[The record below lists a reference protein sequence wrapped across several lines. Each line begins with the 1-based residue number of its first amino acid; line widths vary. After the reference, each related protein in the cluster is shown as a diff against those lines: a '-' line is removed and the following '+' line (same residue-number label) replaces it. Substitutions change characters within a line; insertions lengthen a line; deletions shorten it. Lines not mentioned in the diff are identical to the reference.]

1 MKDFSRQPHFK
12 QVFIFGILVYGV
24 ALFALIRG
32 DVYYID
38 DWGYSIN
45 GGNWNHFSRYVA
57 TKLSHI
63 VNLKP
68 IAIDVSPLTQIFAVM
83 FLVFGGMIIS
93 FLIRKKIDYIGMLAA
108 IPLGL
113 SPYFLE
119 NLSYKF
125 DSVFMGFSVL
135 CCILPFLLKDRTLIF
150 FISSVVC
157 LILMY
162 CSYQAS
168 NGIYMILGIYLT
180 LSVYFVE
187 GASLKRA
194 LGFLFVCILAFLIA
208 SLVYKVFLVKPV
220 ETYVLDSMFPLS
232 QLLIGGANLKRYL
245 TLVYEDSR
253 TPYFYLVLVTMMCFV
268 LHFVRV
274 SIRSKLFAFVSSALF
289 IVLGLC
295 ISYGLYLV
303 LQKPLFTPRAFI
315 GIGGFVAVLCVASID
330 DTRSSKI
337 FRILPRILIVLIA
350 YSLVVFA
357 TAYGNAVTKQQ
368 EYIYFRTDVLVRDLE
383 NIISKDEQSAV
394 EFQGNIGYA
403 RATKPF
409 VYYYQNIGRRLIPV
423 LMSGGWGFTYQPL
436 LNHRKAPYG
445 GYGSSECQNKPAQS
459 TLLLSNHYQDIYK
472 AGSCYIVNLKDPKP

>member
-1 MKDFSRQPHFK
+1 MVMKDFFRQPHFK

-38 DWGYSIN
+38 DWRHSID

-93 FLIRKKIDYIGMLAA
+93 FLICKKIDYIGMLAA

-208 SLVYKVFLVKPV
+208 SFIYKVFLVKPV
-220 ETYVLDSMFPLS
+220 ETYVSDSMFPLS
-232 QLLIGGANLKRYL
+232 QLLIGGQ
-245 TLVYEDSR
+245 
-253 TPYFYLVLVTMMCFV
+253 
-268 LHFVRV
+268 
-274 SIRSKLFAFVSSALF
+274 I
-289 IVLGLC
+289 
-295 ISYGLYLV
+295 
-303 LQKPLFTPRAFI
+303 
-315 GIGGFVAVLCVASID
+315 
-330 DTRSSKI
+330 
-337 FRILPRILIVLIA
+337 
-350 YSLVVFA
+350 
-357 TAYGNAVTKQQ
+357 
-368 EYIYFRTDVLVRDLE
+368 
-383 NIISKDEQSAV
+383 
-394 EFQGNIGYA
+394 
-403 RATKPF
+403 
-409 VYYYQNIGRRLIPV
+409 
-423 LMSGGWGFTYQPL
+423 
-436 LNHRKAPYG
+436 
-445 GYGSSECQNKPAQS
+445 
-459 TLLLSNHYQDIYK
+459 
-472 AGSCYIVNLKDPKP
+472 LKDI